1 MSNTDI
7 KHVSRKELTADEVL
21 AVIET
26 GGRVVITIPV
36 MGQNVSVV
44 IRRSDGTYYCD
55 TPMKLMKYDNPGELK
70 ACLKRFRM
78 VTTESEASD
87 EPSRSVAT

>member
-1 MSNTDI
+1 MADI
-7 KHVSRKELTADEVL
+7 KYVSRKELTADEVL
-21 AVIET
+21 SVIET
-26 GGRVVITIPV
+26 GGRVVIEIPV

-55 TPMKLMKYDNPGELK
+55 TPMKLMKYDDPGDLK

-78 VTTESEASD
+78 VDTDTKHPD
-87 EPSRSVAT
+87 EPNRSVAT